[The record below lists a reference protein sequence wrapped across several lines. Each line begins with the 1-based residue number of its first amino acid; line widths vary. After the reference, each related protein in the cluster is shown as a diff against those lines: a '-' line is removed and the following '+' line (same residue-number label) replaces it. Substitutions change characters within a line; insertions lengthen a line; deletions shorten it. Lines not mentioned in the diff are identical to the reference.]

1 MNSADRRV
9 VSIIQELVEHI
20 NKTYIKAS
28 FPYVGAIYE
37 YQHSM
42 KKWAAKEF
50 YFEIMNR
57 APHTPTDLY
66 LIAECFV
73 KKMNSLSTHDYMFS
87 IAYDVAIELYDFIIG
102 V

>member
-9 VSIIQELVEHI
+9 VSIITDLVNHI
-20 NKTYIKAS
+20 IEIYLKPE
-28 FPYVGAIYE
+28 FPYIGQDYE
-37 YQHSM
+37 YQHSA

-57 APHTPTDLY
+57 APHTSTELY
-66 LIAECFV
+66 LICECFV

-87 IAYDVAIELYDFIIG
+87 IAYDVAVELYDFIISL
-102 V
+102 